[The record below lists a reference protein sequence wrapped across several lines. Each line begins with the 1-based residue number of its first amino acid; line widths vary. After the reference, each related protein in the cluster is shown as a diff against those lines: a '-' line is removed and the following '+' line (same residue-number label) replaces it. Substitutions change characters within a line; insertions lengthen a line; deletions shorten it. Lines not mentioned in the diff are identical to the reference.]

1 MTNAV
6 SKLIRDTSQKLNVS
20 ETNLTRGGMSVV
32 VALYIYKV
40 VYPKVREIQLGLTY
54 QEPREKNREEIIQ
67 EKKRGPTV
75 NRDFFMQLRKLMRII
90 IPGVWSKSALLLAV
104 HTVTLVTRTFLSIY
118 VAELEGRVVKYIV
131 RKDVAKFALMMTKW
145 IGIAVPATFIN
156 SMIRFLESHLA
167 LTFRTCLVKYSYDLY
182 FRNQCYYRV
191 SNLDGRLENA
201 DHCLTEDITAFTS
214 SIAHLYSHITKPLLD
229 SLLISYS
236 LVALARA
243 RGGASL
249 PGRYPTPGSVRAR
262 HKGLVTGKTLFVL
275 IIYLFLVKAIFF

>member
-6 SKLIRDTSQKLNVS
+6 SKFLRDTSQKLNVS
-20 ETNLTRGGMSVV
+20 ETNLTRGGMTMV

-40 VYPKVREIQLGLTY
+40 VYPRVKEIQIGLTSK
-54 QEPREKNREEIIQ
+54 EPKEQNREEIIEQ
-67 EKKRGPTV
+67 KKRGPAV
-75 NRDFFMQLRKLMRII
+75 NKDFFIQLRRLLRII
-90 IPGVWSKSALLLAV
+90 IPGLWSKSAILLAL

-167 LTFRTCLVKYSYDLY
+167 LTFRTRLVHYSYSLY

-236 LVALARA
+236 LVALAKS

-249 PGRYPTPGSVRAR
+249 PGGWCCYVG
-262 HKGLVTGKTLFVL
+262 
-275 IIYLFLVKAIFF
+275 